1 MFSPDLIYE
10 IIFKCV
16 YNNQIIVQIISVKE
30 NIQSNYLKFYF
41 IWYKTFMFIKNFL
54 EQIDSIIERDPAAS
68 SRFSVL
74 LLYPT
79 VHILFFYKISNFL
92 WKYKIKFISRFLMQ
106 FGRILTGIEIHPAA
120 KIGKRLFM
128 DHGYGIVI
136 GETAEIGDDV
146 TIYQGVTLGGIMPS
160 VESDNQR
167 QKKRHPTIGN
177 NVIIGSGAQILG
189 AINIGDFSRVGAN
202 SVVTKS
208 VPNNVTVA
216 GIPAREFAQ
225 GNKKKFQAYGFS
237 SNESDPREKKITT
250 LLKKIEKL
258 EKDITSL
265 KK

>member
-1 MFSPDLIYE
+1 MF
-10 IIFKCV
+10 F
-16 YNNQIIVQIISVKE
+16 
-30 NIQSNYLKFYF
+30 
-41 IWYKTFMFIKNFL
+41 KNFL
-54 EQIDSIIERDPAAS
+54 NDVDSIIERDPAAS
-68 SRFSVL
+68 SRISVV

-79 VHILFFYKISNFL
+79 VHILFLYKISNFL
-92 WKYKIKFISRFLMQ
+92 WKKKIKFLARFLMQ
-106 FGRILTGIEIHPAA
+106 LGRILTGIEIHPGA
-120 KIGKRLFM
+120 KIGNRLFM

-160 VESDNQR
+160 IESHNQR
-167 QKKRHPTIGN
+167 LKKRHPTIGN

-189 AINIGDFSRVGAN
+189 AIEVGDFSRVGAN

-208 VPNNVTVA
+208 VAKNVTVA

-225 GNKKKFQAYGFS
+225 SNKKKFEAYGY
-237 SNESDPREKKITT
+237 SNDGTDPREKKIVT

-265 KK
+265 KRKNWLLRYKVWQI

>member
-1 MFSPDLIYE
+1 M
-10 IIFKCV
+10 
-16 YNNQIIVQIISVKE
+16 QI
-30 NIQSNYLKFYF
+30 
-41 IWYKTFMFIKNFL
+41 
-54 EQIDSIIERDPAAS
+54 
-68 SRFSVL
+68 
-74 LLYPT
+74 
-79 VHILFFYKISNFL
+79 
-92 WKYKIKFISRFLMQ
+92 
-106 FGRILTGIEIHPAA
+106 GRILTGIEIHPGA
-120 KIGKRLFM
+120 KIGSRLFM

-160 VESDNQR
+160 IESHNQR

-189 AINIGDFSRVGAN
+189 AIKIGDFSRVGAN

-208 VPNNVTVA
+208 VAKNITVG

-225 GNKKKFQAYGFS
+225 SNKKKFEAYGY
-237 SNESDPREKKITT
+237 SNDGTDPREKKIVA

-265 KK
+265 KRKNWLLRYKVWQI